1 MALIDSLNDELT
13 AIVARRAEMVANRKP
28 SYSIDGKSVSWN
40 EYYKMLVDS
49 QIEIEKAIQRA
60 GSPMQISTRWRA

>member
-60 GSPMQISTRWRA
+60 GSPMQLSTRWRS